1 MLLIIMDFFR
11 AQSYHIHVTGNVYIG
26 AKYSRIRIN
35 QYILEFK
42 LPYASLA

>member
-11 AQSYHIHVTGNVYIG
+11 AQSYHIHVTGNVYI